1 VSDLSTPGPRI
12 GALDALRG
20 FALCG
25 ILIVNIYQQVVFR
38 GEASGSVSRLPEVV
52 RLFFYERFYPV
63 FAILFGIGFAIFLQ
77 RASRRTAHPRGI
89 LARRLVIL
97 LLIGAIHF
105 VVHPGEALTAYALAG
120 LVFLLP
126 LSHLGGRAA
135 LAVAVVLLVVGAQL
149 VVGYGPIPGLLAL
162 GYALGVLG
170 APAGLERHPG
180 RLAVGLLVFG
190 GVAAAWVVVVLA
202 GVRLPFVNVVGGPG
216 GGVSLLAPMAGIA
229 TALAYCCAF
238 LLLLRTPAGPRIS
251 DVLAPMGR
259 MALTNYLGATV
270 LFLALGPPLGIDDVA
285 DVPQIVGLTVGILV
299 AQALTSRWWLARY
312 EYGPAE
318 WAWRCLTWWR
328 RAPLRKHPRLGSAV
342 LDPYLGDARAHR

>member
-1 VSDLSTPGPRI
+1 VDDVSTSGPRI

-38 GEASGSVSRLPEVV
+38 GSASGSVGRMPEVV
-52 RLFFYERFYPV
+52 RLFFYERFYPI
-63 FAILFGIGFAIFLQ
+63 FSILFGIGFAIFLE
-77 RASRRTAHPRGI
+77 RASRRTAHPRAI
-89 LARRLVIL
+89 LARRLAIL
-97 LLIGAIHF
+97 LVIGALHF
-105 VVHPGEALTAYALAG
+105 AIHPGEALTAYALGG

-135 LAVAVVLLVVGAQL
+135 LAVAIVLLVAGAQL

-170 APAGLERHPG
+170 VPAGLQRHPR
-180 RLAVGLLVFG
+180 RLAAGLLVSG
-190 GVAAAWVVVVLA
+190 TVAVAWAVVATA

-216 GGVSLLAPMAGIA
+216 GGVSLLPPLAGIA

-238 LLLLRTPAGPRIS
+238 LLLLRTPAGPRIA

-270 LFLALGPPLGIDDVA
+270 LFLGLGPLLGIDDVT
-285 DVPQIVGLTVGILV
+285 DVPQIVGLTLGILG
-299 AQALTSRWWLARY
+299 AQAWASRWWLARFR
-312 EYGPAE
+312 YGPAE
-318 WAWRCLTWWR
+318 WAWRCLTWWH
-328 RAPLRKHPRLGSAV
+328 RAPIRRERRVPA
-342 LDPYLGDARAHR
+342 AATA